1 MRFGVVLPTYPGGAT
16 IDGFVRVAQ
25 AAEELGFA
33 SAWTTDHVIMTPE
46 ESGPYAE
53 IFEGITTLA
62 YLAGLT
68 RTVTL
73 GISVIVVPQRNG
85 VILAKEL
92 ATLARFAPG
101 RLVVGVG
108 AGWNE
113 NEFRMLD
120 AGDRF
125 RRRGAY
131 LDETIGLW
139 RHLWAKPHEPFRTEF
154 FNLPAVAFAPLPD
167 EGPALPIWVGGSS
180 PAALRRAGRLGD
192 AWHPVGSSTDDIRR
206 LTPAVYEAAEAAGRP
221 HPLVAPRLAI
231 EFDGADIHPALVGRF
246 PGLRGDDQTVADRL
260 QVYAEAGVD
269 EVVCLFGTPD
279 GKEAVRRMER
289 FARGVMPLVGSTAA
303 GRGGLTQ

>member
-167 EGPALPIWVGGSS
+167 EGPAFRSGWGAHPRRPCGAPEGSVTLGILSAPRPTTSAASPRPFTRQQRLPVAPTHWSRLASRSSSMVPISIWRSLAAF
-180 PAALRRAGRLGD
+180 PACAG
-192 AWHPVGSSTDDIRR
+192 TTRR
-206 LTPAVYEAAEAAGRP
+206 LLTVSRSTPRP
-221 HPLVAPRLAI
+221 ASMKLSASLGHRTARRPCG
-231 EFDGADIHPALVGRF
+231 EWSGSLVG
-246 PGLRGDDQTVADRL
+246 
-260 QVYAEAGVD
+260 
-269 EVVCLFGTPD
+269 
-279 GKEAVRRMER
+279 
-289 FARGVMPLVGSTAA
+289 
-303 GRGGLTQ
+303 